1 MKHKFLIWSK
11 NKETGKMFKIE
22 HHMELDQAQI
32 EEFAMQ
38 QYKED
43 YLLDEDKE
51 YWAELDETT
60 H

>member
-1 MKHKFLIWSK
+1 
-11 NKETGKMFKIE
+11 MFKIE
-22 HHMELDQAQI
+22 HHMELDQTQI

-43 YLLDEDKE
+43 YLLDDDKE
-51 YWAELDETT
+51 YWSELDETT